1 MSVQLSADMQE
12 FFPKDCLSE
21 AKLQADHQLGSKP
34 CHPASALDARDFNTL
49 NNALARC
56 PHCRKVSS
64 VGPDYARG
72 RGNIFMVLA
81 LIFLMLGISVS
92 AATYAF
98 ARSHA
103 GMYVL
108 YVGAFLMAIILFV
121 RGLYYYF
128 MKVSIIE
135 GPM

>member
-1 MSVQLSADMQE
+1 MLINV
-12 FFPKDCLSE
+12 FF
-21 AKLQADHQLGSKP
+21 Q
-34 CHPASALDARDFNTL
+34 FNTL

-72 RGNIFMVLA
+72 RGNIFFL
-81 LIFLMLGISVS
+81 LTIIFLSIGIGVT
-92 AATYAF
+92 AGTYSY
-98 ARSHA
+98 AREHNTI
-103 GMYVL
+103 YVA
-108 YVGAFLMAIILFV
+108 YVGAFILAV
-121 RGLYYYF
+121 IMLIRLLYYYF